1 MQNSE
6 TLAGVS
12 IGDQN
17 RSSTTELKARVQ
29 EIKDQLEVETIHA
42 DHSTLLLKNMLL

>member
-17 RSSTTELKARVQ
+17 RSSRTELKARVQ
-29 EIKDQLEVETIHA
+29 ELKDQLEVETIHA
-42 DHSTLLLKNMLL
+42 DYSTLQLKNMLL